1 MAQYTIT
8 LTDEEEKAWRCY
20 MLDVE
25 TFLLNAQANRTRR
38 LFDRICRLALEDDTH
53 TILTLAEKRWL
64 RDYLDAQG
72 IILTSIARLPDNVK
86 ALIVNA
92 ARVKSVVAINDE
104 FEAQTLRP

>member
-64 RDYLDAQG
+64 RDYLDDHG
-72 IILTSIARLPDNVK
+72 IILTSIGRLPDNVE

-92 ARVKSVVAINDE
+92 ARIKSAEERNAQL
-104 FEAQTLRP
+104 EAEA